1 MATSA
6 RIYDRRLL
14 EAGEDEEPKED
25 EETSS
30 SNAEDEETSDDE
42 SKDSD
47 AEVQDA
53 VDDIDKPFSGLD
65 LRRAHCFG
73 LSSSSR
79 QGWKAIADQIEDVGK
94 SLVDI
99 PQLEKSLAQDVEK
112 SYFYIAQ
119 FKLVNVD
126 DGMSYSL
133 KFDNNKVLWQVEIS
147 NSPKAE
153 LSIEERADFFKSEM
167 FQSIAKKTY
176 YRLLDAQKTFNKNV
190 KGLFENGELLLVDA
204 VKLEAI
210 LSFLDKE
217 YFLKNL
223 LSGKYL
229 GY

>member
-30 SNAEDEETSDDE
+30 SETEADEQQPKEDGNDTE
-42 SKDSD
+42 
-47 AEVQDA
+47 AQNA
-53 VDDIDKPFSGLD
+53 VDEIDKPFSGLD
-65 LRRAHCFG
+65 LRGAYCFG
-73 LSSSSR
+73 LSSSSK

-94 SLVDI
+94 KLVDI
-99 PQLEKSLAQDVEK
+99 QQLEKSLAQDVEK

-126 DGMSYSL
+126 DEMSYSL
-133 KFDNNKVLWQVEIS
+133 KFDNNKALWQVEIS

-153 LSIEERADFFKSEM
+153 LSIEERADFFKSEL

-176 YRLLDAQKTFNKNV
+176 YRLLDAHKTFDKNV
-190 KGLFENGELLLVDA
+190 KQMFENGELLLVDA

-210 LSFLDKE
+210 LAFLSNE
-217 YFLKNL
+217 MFLKNL